1 MDRIGRGEWRRSGQS
16 AIIAP
21 PKGPSNDEETH
32 TMEPLRQDLLTN
44 GYSVVQGALDPPLLA
59 SVRRISAGILE
70 RVSAEH
76 RAQNRSQGS
85 LVNTSDYPDYAALIG
100 NPRARAAFDELG
112 FVDTRFSS
120 GYLISKPPGG
130 PPLFWHQDWW
140 GWDDQ
145 ISYTETVAQVFL
157 MYYLTDTSP
166 ENGCL
171 RVVPG
176 SHRRKHSL
184 HDADQAHDEA
194 LSRVDDPNDPLY
206 GALAEEKA
214 VPVRAG
220 DLVIG
225 DSRLLHAAY
234 ANQSSEE
241 RSLITLWYHPD
252 FSSLPAGMRARIRE
266 IHERRGV
273 DTDAAAADSLRLD
286 DWPREARDLVV
297 DLLPPPVPGVQ
308 PHPWNRKPNWDLAG

>member
-1 MDRIGRGEWRRSGQS
+1 MHRAADASD
-16 AIIAP
+16 IIAVP
-21 PKGPSNDEETH
+21 IAPGGRSLLAGSRTDEMETA
-32 TMEPLRQDLLTN
+32 LRSLLTDGFCVIEN
-44 GYSVVQGALDPPLLA
+44 ALDPPLLE
-59 SVRRISAGILE
+59 SVQRTSAEVLE

-85 LVNTSDYPDYAALIG
+85 LVNTADYPDYATLIG
-100 NPRARAAFDELG
+100 NPRARAAFSELE
-112 FVDTRFSS
+112 FADPRFSS

-140 GWDDQ
+140 GWDDP
-145 ISYTETVAQVFL
+145 ISYTEAVAQVFL
-157 MYYLTDTSP
+157 MYYLTDTSL

-176 SHRRKHSL
+176 SHRRKHAL

-194 LSRVDDPNDPLY
+194 LSRVDNPTDPLY

-234 ANQSSEE
+234 ANQSSQE

-252 FSSLPAGMRARIRE
+252 FGSLPAGMRARIRE

-273 DTDAAAADSLRLD
+273 DTDAAAADSLKLD
-286 DWPREARDLVV
+286 DWPREAKGMIA
-297 DLLPPPVPGVQ
+297 DLLPPPVPGVE
-308 PHPWNRKPNWDLAG
+308 PHAWNRKPNWDLTR

>member
-1 MDRIGRGEWRRSGQS
+1 MVFQRTVGYNRSANG
-16 AIIAP
+16 P
-21 PKGPSNDEETH
+21 PDDEGKH
-32 TMEPLRQDLLTN
+32 GMEPLRQHLLTN
-44 GYSVVQGALDPPLLA
+44 GYCVVKGALDPSLLE
-59 SVRRISAGILE
+59 SVRRISTGILE
-70 RVSAEH
+70 RVSVEH

-100 NPRARAAFDELG
+100 NPRARAAFSELE
-112 FVDTRFSS
+112 FADPRFSS

-140 GWDDQ
+140 GWDDP
-145 ISYTETVAQVFL
+145 ISYTEAVAQVFL

-176 SHRRKHSL
+176 SHRQKHPL

-194 LSRVDDPNDPLY
+194 LSRVDDPDDPLY
-206 GALAEEKA
+206 GSLAEEKA

-234 ANQSSEE
+234 ANQSSQE

-252 FSSLPAGMRARIRE
+252 FGSLPAGMRSRIRE
-266 IHERRGV
+266 IYERRGV
-273 DTDAAAADSLRLD
+273 DTDAAAADSLKLD
-286 DWPREARDLVV
+286 DWPREAKGMIA
-297 DLLPPPVPGVQ
+297 DLLPPATPGVE
-308 PHPWNRKPNWDLAG
+308 PHPWNRKPNWDLAA